1 MIRADD
7 RVSSVLARA
16 PALLEVFLQTSPSFA
31 MLKNPMARK
40 TMAKLV
46 TIEQAARVAG
56 VEAQVLLARLNAAL
70 GEAGADPTSGAS
82 GAAPDATGTKG
93 ATPAP
98 RPPAPFTDPAP
109 SGLLETPDS
118 RLLDLDVREDL
129 RAGQEPL
136 RRILDAVRG
145 LPEGHVFRLRA
156 IFEPAPLYDVLAKQG
171 FGHFTE
177 RIDAEDWRVWFYRDP
192 NARNVLAARVAE
204 PVAAPDPDGDVVIVD
219 VRDLEPPEPMMRT
232 LEALSRL
239 ERGRTLVQINAR
251 VPQFLLPKLEE
262 RGFSYEI
269 REQSQEL
276 VRIFIRHKNP

>member
-56 VEAQVLLARLNAAL
+56 IEAQVLLARLNAAL
-70 GEAGADPTSGAS
+70 GEAGEAPPSEPPPPPKKTPI
-82 GAAPDATGTKG
+82 AAP
-93 ATPAP
+93 
-98 RPPAPFTDPAP
+98 PP
-109 SGLLETPDS
+109 GLLETPES

-129 RAGQEPL
+129 RAGKEPL
-136 RRILDAVRG
+136 RQILDAIRA
-145 LPEGHVFRLRA
+145 LKEGHVFRLRA

-177 RIDAEDWRVWFYRDP
+177 RIDAEDWRVWFFRDP
-192 NARNVLAARVAE
+192 NALVSVGKARAEAPAA
-204 PVAAPDPDGDVVIVD
+204 DDDGDGDVVIID
-219 VRDLEPPEPMMRT
+219 VRELEPPEPMQRT

-239 ERGRTLVQINAR
+239 EPGQTLVQINAR

-269 REQSQEL
+269 REQTEEL
-276 VRIFIRHKNP
+276 VRIFIRHKP

>member
-70 GEAGADPTSGAS
+70 GEGGDGSATKAPE
-82 GAAPDATGTKG
+82 GAAAPLTPRPLPPGT
-93 ATPAP
+93 APAP
-98 RPPAPFTDPAP
+98 P
-109 SGLLETPDS
+109 GLLETPDS
-118 RLLDLDVREDL
+118 RLLDLDVRDDL
-129 RAGQEPL
+129 RAGKEPL
-136 RRILDAVRG
+136 RQILEAVRG
-145 LPEGHVFRLRA
+145 LPEGNVFRLRA

-177 RIDAEDWRVWFYRDP
+177 RLDAEDWRVWFFRDP
-192 NARNVLAARVAE
+192 DARKALAARASS
-204 PVAAPDPDGDVVIVD
+204 PSPAAHD
-219 VRDLEPPEPMMRT
+219 
-232 LEALSRL
+232 
-239 ERGRTLVQINAR
+239 
-251 VPQFLLPKLEE
+251 
-262 RGFSYEI
+262 
-269 REQSQEL
+269 
-276 VRIFIRHKNP
+276 

>member
-1 MIRADD
+1 MIRLDD

-31 MLKNPMARK
+31 MLKNPMARR

-70 GEAGADPTSGAS
+70 GES
-82 GAAPDATGTKG
+82 
-93 ATPAP
+93 PAP
-98 RPPAPFTDPAP
+98 EIVDPPAKAPAP
-109 SGLLETPDS
+109 PPAVAPAGLLDTPPA
-118 RLLDLDVREDL
+118 RIRDLDVRDDL
-129 RAGQEPL
+129 RAGKEPL
-136 RRILDAVRG
+136 RQILEAARA

-177 RIDAEDWRVWFYRDP
+177 RFEKDDWRVWFFRDP
-192 NARNVLAARVAE
+192 NARASVSKAKAD
-204 PVAAPDPDGDVVIVD
+204 APDEGGDVIVLD
-219 VRDLEPPEPMMRT
+219 VRDLEPPEPMQRT
-232 LEALSRL
+232 LEALATL
-239 ERGRTLVQINAR
+239 ARGQTLVQLNAR

-269 REQSQEL
+269 REQSEEF
-276 VRIFIRHKNP
+276 VRIFIRHAEP

>member
-1 MIRADD
+1 VIRLDD
-7 RVSSVLARA
+7 RVSSVLARE

-70 GEAGADPTSGAS
+70 GEGPAEPPPAVAEAKAPEPPP
-82 GAAPDATGTKG
+82 AAPPPPGLL
-93 ATPAP
+93 ATPAE
-98 RPPAPFTDPAP
+98 RIA
-109 SGLLETPDS
+109 
-118 RLLDLDVREDL
+118 DLDVREDL
-129 RAGQEPL
+129 RAGKEPL
-136 RRILDAVRG
+136 RQILEAVRA

-177 RIDAEDWRVWFYRDP
+177 RFEKDDWRVWFFRDP
-192 NARNVLAARVAE
+192 NARASVAK
-204 PVAAPDPDGDVVIVD
+204 PKAAAPAEDDGMIVLD
-219 VRDLEPPEPMMRT
+219 VRELEPPEPMQRT
-232 LEALSRL
+232 LEALSKL
-239 ERGRTLVQINAR
+239 EPGQTLVQINAR

-269 REQSQEL
+269 REQSDEL
-276 VRIFIRHKNP
+276 VRIFICHTNR